1 MQTLG
6 HISPVAWAMDGF
18 TALTYNGA
26 RLADIWV
33 PLAVLLGMTIVLF
46 LIAIPRFRYQVD

>member
-1 MQTLG
+1 MQIGG

-18 TALTYNGA
+18 TALTYEGA
-26 RLADIWV
+26 HLADILL
-33 PLAVLLGMTIVLF
+33 PLAVLLGMALLAF